1 MEEIHKSLGNLVS
14 NLGNEFGIYREA
26 LKKIT
31 EARDVKVKQ
40 NLKIVSDT
48 EAAVIKKIHEARFKM
63 TGN

>member
-48 EAAVIKKIHEARFKM
+48 EAAVVKKI
-63 TGN
+63 